1 MRFNGT
7 IVALLRNEEKVESL
21 MCMQKKGKERED
33 MMNAIAKKHSMV
45 IRSATEEDLDRVL
58 EIDRLSFPTPW
69 THHCYKLVLKNIFLV
84 IEQKEITGYIVAC
97 LCDLG
102 LRAEILRIAVHP
114 DHRNKGIAIE
124 LIEAILLIF
133 SKGNVESV
141 QLEVNSANRSA
152 VKLYEKFGFKI
163 KRIATFIADEEYYI
177 FYVMKLTLRDP
188 EKVKYQV
195 PKKYYH
201 VGDYYDLQIAA

>member
-21 MCMQKKGKERED
+21 MCMLQKGKERED
-33 MMNAIAKKHSMV
+33 MMNAIAKEHNMV
-45 IRSATEEDLDRVL
+45 IRSATEKDLDRVL

-69 THHCYKLVLKNIFLV
+69 THHCYKLVLKDIFLV

-133 SKGNVESV
+133 SKEYVESV
-141 QLEVNSANRSA
+141 ELEVNTANRSA

-163 KRIATFIADEEYYI
+163 KRIATFLADQDFHI
-177 FYVMKLTLRDP
+177 FYVMKLKLRDP
-188 EKVKYQV
+188 EKVKYQM

>member
-1 MRFNGT
+1 
-7 IVALLRNEEKVESL
+7 
-21 MCMQKKGKERED
+21 MCMPQKGKEREH
-33 MMNAIAKKHSMV
+33 MMNATATEHGMV
-45 IRSATEEDLDRVL
+45 IRSATEKDLDRVL

-69 THHCYKLVLKNIFLV
+69 THHCFKLVLKDIFLV

-114 DHRNKGIAIE
+114 NHRNKGIAIE
-124 LIEAILLIF
+124 IIEAILLIF
-133 SKGNVESV
+133 SKENVESV
-141 QLEVNSANRSA
+141 ELEVNSANRSA
-152 VKLYEKFGFKI
+152 VKLYEKFGFEI
-163 KRIATFIADEEYYI
+163 KRIATFIGDDEEFYI

-188 EKVKYQV
+188 EKVKYVV
-195 PKKYYH
+195 PKKHYR